1 MRMYEHFRN
10 EFQCAATERG
20 MSQQTILEAEVV
32 LDMIATRYEI
42 SRKETALAIYNEEV
56 PEIVKIYLVCKKIEG
71 LSQRTLD
78 TYLRMLKLFFR
89 EMRKPLPQI
98 TTNDIRVYLF
108 GYQQQRGC
116 SNRSLDKYRQ
126 YLASFF
132 SWAADEGYMRQ
143 NPMRTIPII
152 KYEKKP
158 RQNLTQLELE
168 YLRQSCQTA
177 RERAIIEFLYSTG
190 CRVSEL
196 SGVKLTDVD
205 WTARTV
211 HLFGKG
217 NKHRTSY
224 INAKCEV
231 ALKAYLKSRTDDCEY
246 IFVTER
252 KPYRQ
257 LKKDAVEKIV
267 RSISGRAPAEM
278 QKHVT
283 PHILRHTT
291 ATIAL
296 QNGMPIA
303 DISKLLGHEKIDTT
317 MIYAHTCMESVQ
329 AGHRKFVV

>member
-1 MRMYEHFRN
+1 MYEHFRN
-10 EFQCAATERG
+10 EFQCAAADHG
-20 MSQQTILEAEVV
+20 MPQQAIVDALMV
-32 LDMIATRYEI
+32 LDSIAVRYEVNK
-42 SRKETALAIYNEEV
+42 KETALAVYNEEL
-56 PEIVKIYLVCKKIEG
+56 PEIVKIYIVCKKIEG
-71 LSQRTLD
+71 LSPRTLD
-78 TYLRMLKLFFR
+78 TYMRMLRLFFR
-89 EMRKPLPQI
+89 DIRKPLPKI
-98 TTNDIRVYLF
+98 TANDIRVYLF
-108 GYQQQRGC
+108 NYQRERGC
-116 SNRSLDKYRQ
+116 SNRTLDKYRQ

-132 SWAADEGYMRQ
+132 SWAADEGYVQQ
-143 NPMRTIPII
+143 NPMRTIPAI

-196 SGVKLTDVD
+196 SGVKFSDLD
-205 WTARTV
+205 WTAKTV

-217 NKHRTSY
+217 SKHRTSY

-231 ALKAYLKSRTDDCEY
+231 ALKAYLTTRVDNCEAL
-246 IFVTER
+246 FVTER

-267 RSISGRAPAEM
+267 RNISCRTPAEM
-278 QKHVT
+278 QKRVT

-291 ATIAL
+291 ATLAL

-329 AGHRKFVV
+329 AGHRKYVV

>member
-1 MRMYEHFRN
+1 MYEHFRN
-10 EFQCAATERG
+10 DFQCEATEYG
-20 MSQQTILEAEVV
+20 VPEQTLVEVLAV
-32 LDMIATRYEI
+32 LDGIATRYEI
-42 SRKETALAIYNEEV
+42 SRKETALTIYKGDV
-56 PEIVKIYLVCKKIEG
+56 PEVVKIYMVCKKIEG
-71 LSQRTLD
+71 LSQKTLD

-89 EMRKPLPQI
+89 DIGKPLPQI

-108 GYQQQRGC
+108 NYQKRRGC
-116 SNRSLDKYRQ
+116 SNRSLNKYRQ
-126 YLASFF
+126 YIASFF
-132 SWAADEGYMRQ
+132 SWAADEGYVQQ
-143 NPMRTIPII
+143 NPMRTVPAI

-158 RQNLTQLELE
+158 RQSLTQLELE
-168 YLRQSCQTA
+168 YLRQSCVTL

-196 SGVKLTDVD
+196 CDVKLSDID
-205 WTARTV
+205 WSAGTV

-217 NKHRTSY
+217 NKHRTSF
-224 INAKCEV
+224 INAKAEV
-231 ALKAYLKSRTDDCEY
+231 HLKAYLKTREDDCAAL
-246 IFVTER
+246 FVTIR
-252 KPYRQ
+252 RPYRP
-257 LKKDAVEKIV
+257 LKKDAAEKIV
-267 RSISGRAPAEM
+267 RNISGRAPAEM

-329 AGHRKFVV
+329 VGHRKYVV

>member
-1 MRMYEHFRN
+1 MYEHFRN
-10 EFQCAATERG
+10 DFQCAAIERG
-20 MSQQTILEAEVV
+20 MSQQV
-32 LDMIATRYEI
+32 LVDVLGLLDKLATRYDI
-42 SRKETALAIYNEEV
+42 QKKETSLTVYNEEV
-56 PEIVKIYLVCKKIEG
+56 PEVVKIYLVCKKIEG

-89 EMRKPLPQI
+89 EMKKPLPQI
-98 TTNDIRVYLF
+98 TTNEIRVYLF

-132 SWAADEGYMRQ
+132 SWAADEGYVQ
-143 NPMRTIPII
+143 CNPMRTIPAI

-158 RQNLTQLELE
+158 RINLTQLELE
-168 YLRQSCQTA
+168 YLRQSCQTP
-177 RERAIIEFLYSTG
+177 RERAIIEFLFSTG

-196 SGVKLTDVD
+196 SGVKMSDID

-217 NKHRTSY
+217 SKHRTSF
-224 INAKCEV
+224 INAKCEIT
-231 ALKAYLKSRTDDCEY
+231 LKAYLKTRSDNCEY
-246 IFVTER
+246 LFVTER

-257 LKKDAVEKIV
+257 LKKDALEKIV
-267 RSISGRAPAEM
+267 RKVSSRTSSEM

-291 ATIAL
+291 ATLAL

-329 AGHRKFVV
+329 AGHRKYVV

>member
-1 MRMYEHFRN
+1 MYEHFRN
-10 EFQCAATERG
+10 EFRCMAAEQG
-20 MSQQTILEAEVV
+20 MSQRQIEESMAALDVV
-32 LDMIATRYEI
+32 ATRYEFT
-42 SRKETALAIYNEEV
+42 RKEMSLAIYCDEV
-56 PEIVKIYLVCKKIEG
+56 PEVVKIYLVCKKIEG

-89 EMRKPLPQI
+89 ELKKPLPQI
-98 TTNDIRVYLF
+98 TTNEIRVYLF

-132 SWAADEGYMRQ
+132 SWAADEGYIQ
-143 NPMRTIPII
+143 HNPMRTIPVI
-152 KYEKKP
+152 KYEKKL
-158 RQNLTQLELE
+158 RENLTQLELE
-168 YLRQSCQTA
+168 YLRRSCRTP
-177 RERAIIEFLYSTG
+177 REQAIIEFLFSTG

-196 SGVKLTDVD
+196 SGVKLSDID

-231 ALKAYLKSRTDDCEY
+231 ALKAYMRSRTDDCESL
-246 IFVTER
+246 FATER

-267 RSISGRAPAEM
+267 RNISGRSPEEM
-278 QKHVT
+278 RKHVT

-291 ATIAL
+291 ATLAL

-303 DISKLLGHEKIDTT
+303 DISKLLGHEQISTT

-329 AGHRKFVV
+329 AGHKKYVV